1 MYLIMTVRRVFDR
14 KAERWKFTAPPPV
27 HFIHAL
33 RYGNLAE
40 NLMVT
45 GYGKQS

>member
-1 MYLIMTVRRVFDR
+1 MHKVRC
-14 KAERWKFTAPPPV
+14 APADD
-27 HFIHAL
+27 FIHTL
-33 RYGNLAE
+33 GYSNLAE